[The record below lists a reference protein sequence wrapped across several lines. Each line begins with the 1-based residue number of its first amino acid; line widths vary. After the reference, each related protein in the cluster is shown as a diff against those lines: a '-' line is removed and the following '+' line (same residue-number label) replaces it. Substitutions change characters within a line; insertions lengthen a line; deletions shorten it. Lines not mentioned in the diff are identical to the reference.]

1 MRNSFA
7 ALAMS
12 AALAAVSPAEARD
25 DRSMFPIKAA
35 LEKGQSFKDKIDS
48 AIPLYFGKQ
57 KTPPVDK
64 RIGEWTANKKTN
76 AFGKSD
82 QEACEIAFIS
92 AAVSLQDRARREGGN
107 AVVNIRS
114 VYKNDNV
121 ESDREFLCGA
131 GAVIAGVALR
141 GTVVTIKSRTAAAAK
156 PAKNAR

>member
-7 ALAMS
+7 ALVMLGALS
-12 AALAAVSPAEARD
+12 AVAPAEARD
-25 DRSMFPIKAA
+25 DRTMLPIKAA

-48 AIPLYFGKQ
+48 DIPLYFGKQ

-64 RIGEWTANKKTN
+64 RMGEWTTNKKTN

-82 QEACEIAFIS
+82 QEACEVAFIS
-92 AAVSLQDRARREGGN
+92 AAISLQDRARREGGN

-121 ESDREFLCGA
+121 ESDKEYLCGA
-131 GAVIAGVALR
+131 GAVMAGVALR
-141 GTVVTIKSRTAAAAK
+141 GTVVTIKSAK
-156 PAKNAR
+156 PAKKSP